1 MIQVPLF
8 SNRSYD
14 YPILLNE
21 IYWRLRVLYNPRGSQ
36 WVISIEFDSSE
47 EKLIDSIP
55 MAAGVDILFQYRP
68 VGNTFGKLL
77 LWNEENNTQEMNFEN
92 VDDFSF
98 YYFLPD
104 EEIPERFDLVT
115 PVVIERDAIV
125 TKITYP
131 GWAPP

>member
-1 MIQVPLF
+1 MQIIPLF

-21 IYWRLRVLYNPRGSQ
+21 VYWRLRVLYNPRGSQ
-36 WVISIEFDSSE
+36 WVISIEYDSTE

-68 VGNTFGKLL
+68 VGNKFGKLL
-77 LWNEENNTQEMNFEN
+77 LWDEENNTNEMNFEN
-92 VDDFSF
+92 VDDFTL
-98 YYFLPD
+98 YYLLPD
-104 EEIPERFDLVT
+104 EEIPARFDLVT
-115 PVVIERDAIV
+115 PVVVERDAIV

-131 GWAPP
+131 GWSPP